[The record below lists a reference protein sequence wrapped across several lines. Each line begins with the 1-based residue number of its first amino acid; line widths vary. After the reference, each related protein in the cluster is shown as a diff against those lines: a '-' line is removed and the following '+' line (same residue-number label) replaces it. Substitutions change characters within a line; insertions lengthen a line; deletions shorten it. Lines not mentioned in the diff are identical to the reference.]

1 MPEMNRFSS
10 SLHRDEAEDLIDY
23 GDSDAEDETAETTA
37 IVAMEEIDIFADDS
51 AQAETPGPLSQP
63 DDTNDNFE
71 EPTEEPT
78 GTPKEDAGG
87 TAAQSTA
94 PPTSTTL
101 ATTTKTTEAATV
113 IKNLSEFL
121 TNADFRAA
129 LGLVK
134 PGSEL
139 DLSFWA
145 DGLDFALSVKLI
157 GAAAVKACRFGAGCH
172 NKICIFDHR
181 TAVIVGKKP
190 QKLCSKVNTPAGCPK
205 SNACWFSQEASGV
218 ACTDGDLRA
227 TCVKGAYC
235 AYKHSDDEVL
245 ASVEPVE

>member
-1 MPEMNRFSS
+1 MPEMNRFSI

-37 IVAMEEIDIFADDS
+37 IVAMEEVDIFADDS

-113 IKNLSEFL
+113 IKNLNELL

-129 LGLVK
+129 LG
-134 PGSEL
+134 
-139 DLSFWA
+139 
-145 DGLDFALSVKLI
+145 
-157 GAAAVKACRFGAGCH
+157 
-172 NKICIFDHR
+172 
-181 TAVIVGKKP
+181 
-190 QKLCSKVNTPAGCPK
+190 
-205 SNACWFSQEASGV
+205 
-218 ACTDGDLRA
+218 
-227 TCVKGAYC
+227 
-235 AYKHSDDEVL
+235 
-245 ASVEPVE
+245 